1 MPNSLCIIPARGGS
15 KRIPKKNIKD
25 FHGKPIIAYSIDTAL
40 KSGLFQ
46 KVMVSTDCEEIK
58 RISLEYGAEVPFLR
72 SESNSDDFATTID
85 VVNEVIKSYQS
96 MGRSF
101 DKLCVLYPCAPFVTK
116 EDLTRAHQMLEKHDC
131 VIPVV
136 KFDFPPLR
144 SFYISESK
152 LFYKWPDF
160 EKSRS
165 QDLENLYHD
174 AGQWYFIK
182 NEDSF
187 HSSLMK
193 RSTYP
198 FIMESI
204 RAQDIDTIYDW
215 KLAELKFQL
224 LNYGI

>member
-15 KRIPKKNIKD
+15 KRIPNKNIKE
-25 FHGKPIIAYSIDTAL
+25 FLGKPIISYSIETAL
-40 KSGLFQ
+40 KSGLFNE
-46 KVMVSTDCEEIK
+46 VMVSTDCTQIK
-58 RISLEYGAEVPFLR
+58 KISLKHGAKVPFLR
-72 SESNSDDFATTID
+72 SKSNSDDFATTID
-85 VVNEVIKSYQS
+85 VVNEVLREYQVL
-96 MGRSF
+96 GREF
-101 DKLCVLYPCAPFVTK
+101 DELCVLYPCAPFVNIEALSK
-116 EDLTRAHQMLEKHDC
+116 ASQMLEEYDC

-165 QDLENLYHD
+165 QDLEELYHD
-174 AGQWYFIK
+174 AGQWYFLRNK
-182 NEDSF
+182 DSF
-187 HSSLMK
+187 HTSLVK

-198 FIMESI
+198 FILDPI
-204 RAQDIDTIYDW
+204 RVQDIDSISDW

-224 LNYGI
+224 LSDGI